1 MMRACG
7 VGMCGI
13 GFDLL
18 LVTFLCPPLFKEYD
32 GKKGTFSNFGKVGK
46 NFEWVRYIRYNYIS
60 TLITPNSPLGTIHV
74 EKSLGKETALKK
86 KGFSLYINDHTVGY

>member
-46 NFEWVRYIRYNYIS
+46 NFEWVRYIRYN
-60 TLITPNSPLGTIHV
+60 
-74 EKSLGKETALKK
+74 
-86 KGFSLYINDHTVGY
+86 